1 MANALAPITFPTILC
16 FRCKKPVE
24 RIATDVCDYRMVI
37 KIRVYCHGETDEMEL
52 TRQFQAELDGDITRE
67 TGIAFA
73 PKADNLLPAP
83 AQEAAH
89 G

>member
-1 MANALAPITFPTILC
+1 MANALVPITFPTILC
-16 FRCKKPVE
+16 FHCKKPVE
-24 RIATDVCDYRMVI
+24 RITTDVCEYRMVI

-52 TRQFQAELDGDITRE
+52 TRQLQAELDGDITRE
-67 TGIAFA
+67 TGIAFV

-83 AQEAAH
+83 SQEAAH